1 MKKKKIPI
9 NYYSR
14 DFETIKNSLV
24 QHAKRY
30 YPDSFKDFS
39 DAGFGSLML
48 DTVSY
53 VGDVLSFYLD
63 YQVNESFLQTAK
75 ETKNIINL
83 SRQFGYKHDQTVS
96 SQGVVTIFAYVPT
109 NALGNNI
116 DYRYLPTIKAGSTFT
131 ATNGTQ
137 FILVE
142 DCVFNLTSE
151 DIRAGQFT
159 NGNISYYVVRGY
171 ANVVSG
177 EFQNVNISVGDF
189 QKFLKI
195 KIPVNNITEII
206 SVVDSQGNEYYQVD
220 YLTQDVVYKS
230 VSNLINSQTEAKNF
244 LRPFNVPRRF
254 IVEKDGTETY
264 LQFGQGYEES
274 GNLKENLID
283 PSKRVLKLHA
293 RNYFSENN
301 FDPVNL
307 VETDKFGIVPAN
319 TTLNISIR
327 TNNNQNVNV
336 GIDSIVNITNSI
348 VEFEEPENLNQDI
361 INYIRNTLEVTN
373 EEPILGKVTFDTAE
387 EIKIKSK
394 NLFASQNRAVTY
406 EDYEAIVYR
415 MPNQFGQVKRVTVK
429 KDLNSFKRNL
439 NLYIIGEDQNGKLAT
454 CGSVLK
460 QNLKIWLNKYKMMN
474 DTIDI
479 LDAKIVNIG
488 VDFQIIPELEKN
500 KYAVLTEARN
510 SVQNLFNIR
519 PNIGEPIFIND
530 IMKAIKNTI
539 GVLDVVSVNVVNKV
553 GGNYSD
559 VSYNMED
566 NLSADG
572 RYIMFPENVIWELKF
587 SDIDIKGVIV

>member
-1 MKKKKIPI
+1 MKKKKVPI

-14 DFETIKNSLV
+14 DFETIKDSLV

-63 YQVNESFLQTAK
+63 YQVNESFLQTAR
-75 ETKNIINL
+75 ETKNVINI
-83 SRQFGYKHDQTVS
+83 SKQFGYKNDQTVS
-96 SQGVVTIFAYVPT
+96 SQGVITIFAYVPT

-151 DIRAGQFT
+151 DIRAGQFS

-171 ANVVSG
+171 GNVVSG
-177 EFQNVNISVGDF
+177 EFQDVNISVGDF
-189 QKFLKI
+189 EKFLRL
-195 KIPVNNITEII
+195 KIPVDNITEVL

-230 VSNLINSQTEAKNF
+230 VSNMVSSQTEAKNF

-254 IVEKDGTETY
+254 VVEKDGTETY

-274 GNLKENLID
+274 ENLKENLVD
-283 PSKRVLKLHA
+283 PSNRILKLHA
-293 RNYFSENN
+293 RNYFSENS

-319 TTLNISIR
+319 TTLNINIR
-327 TNNNQNVNV
+327 TNNTQNVNV
-336 GIDSIVNITNSI
+336 GIDSVVNISNATL
-348 VEFEEPENLNQDI
+348 EFEEPENLSQDI
-361 INYIRNTLEVTN
+361 VNYITNTLEVTN
-373 EEPILGKVTFDTAE
+373 EEPILGKVTLDTVE

-415 MPNQFGQVKRVTVK
+415 MPNQFGQVKRVAIK

-439 NLYIIGEDQNGKLAT
+439 NLYIVGEDQDGYLAT

-479 LDAKIVNIG
+479 LDARIVNIG
-488 VDFQIIPELEKN
+488 VDFEIIPELDKN
-500 KYAVLTEARN
+500 KYQVLESARN
-510 SVQNLFNIR
+510 SVQSLFNVM
-519 PNIGEPIFIND
+519 PNIGEPIFVSN
-530 IMKAIKNTI
+530 IMKAIKNTT

-587 SDIDIKGVIV
+587 FNTDIKGVIV